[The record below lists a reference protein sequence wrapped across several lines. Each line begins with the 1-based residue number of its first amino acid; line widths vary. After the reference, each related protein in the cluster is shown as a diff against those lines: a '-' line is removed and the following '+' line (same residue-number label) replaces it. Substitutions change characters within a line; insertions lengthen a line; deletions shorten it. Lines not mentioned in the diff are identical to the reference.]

1 MDSDGGTMC
10 WMVMINGDDMI
21 MDDITAVSLTAPEV
35 TTLPDYT
42 LGRQSADFHV
52 TE

>member
-21 MDDITAVSLTAPEV
+21 MDDITAVSS
-35 TTLPDYT
+35 D
-42 LGRQSADFHV
+42 GS
-52 TE
+52 